1 MVQKS
6 SSPVGVGVLIPSFTG
21 FIKKSQVVVWHFWTI
36 NSMIQNVYRW
46 FENVSIS
53 LTQENWEDDPSQ
65 ALNLY
70 PMRENDSLWQ
80 IVFCFKRVSEKPRH
94 HAVCWSGGWVKKK
107 MLWPGTGPFQV
118 IPRWLRNHTTGKAQQ
133 TRNAGQTR
141 PCKPD
146 IFVPNQISF
155 V

>member
-1 MVQKS
+1 
-6 SSPVGVGVLIPSFTG
+6 
-21 FIKKSQVVVWHFWTI
+21 
-36 NSMIQNVYRW
+36 MIQNVYRW

-94 HAVCWSGGWVKKK
+94 HAVC
-107 MLWPGTGPFQV
+107 
-118 IPRWLRNHTTGKAQQ
+118 
-133 TRNAGQTR
+133 
-141 PCKPD
+141 
-146 IFVPNQISF
+146 
-155 V
+155 